1 VSPIPYA
8 YRELEKT
15 MNPFRRGPRRSTRA
29 GLCTGVPAGRSDEVR
44 DEQGID
50 WPDLIIDWP
59 HAPQAV

>member
-1 VSPIPYA
+1 MS

-15 MNPFRRGPRRSTRA
+15 MNSFRRGPRRSTPADLRTGVRA
-29 GLCTGVPAGRSDEVR
+29 GLSDEVR